1 MIVVI
6 GQPAAT
12 PSARTGI
19 GGLAGRVAV
28 AAASRGAEIQLVGKV
43 GDDAIGDA
51 LVLALG
57 AAGVGHVAILRDAA
71 HATTVEAIR
80 PDEPVDLLAPDRADP
95 ADATAAAPE
104 PSAGSG
110 AAPGSPALEPADLE
124 LALRYLTAYEV
135 VVLTDPL
142 DAAAIAT
149 VVAAVDFAGAKL
161 VLVGP
166 PAPDAPAGP
175 DGPAE
180 PALPADATVL
190 DPPPGGDPDGAFA
203 DMLAAYAVALD
214 AGSAPVEALR
224 AARAAVAAD

>member
-6 GQPAAT
+6 GQPAAA

-104 PSAGSG
+104 PAAESV

-142 DAAAIAT
+142 DAAAVAT
-149 VVAAVDFAGAKL
+149 VVAAADFAGAKL

-166 PAPDAPAGP
+166 PAPDGSG
-175 DGPAE
+175 GPAE

-214 AGSAPVEALR
+214 AGSAPIEALR